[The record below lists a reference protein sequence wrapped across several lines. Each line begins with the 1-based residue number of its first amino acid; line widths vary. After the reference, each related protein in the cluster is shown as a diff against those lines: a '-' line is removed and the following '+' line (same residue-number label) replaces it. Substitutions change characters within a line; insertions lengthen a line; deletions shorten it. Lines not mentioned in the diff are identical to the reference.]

1 VVWEGRSREASPY
14 PDANHKLYDDP
25 MLRLTIGAILVL
37 LRVNAQP
44 VQESPALRAF
54 PVCATAKGY
63 YVIAPVSK

>member
-1 VVWEGRSREASPY
+1 
-14 PDANHKLYDDP
+14 

-63 YVIAPVSK
+63 YVIVPVSK